1 MDNHEFEDLGKKIQ
15 DIVDNAVNSNSYHEL
30 SHTISQTV
38 NKAIDSGSEAL
49 KNAMNSVFDPGADP
63 EFRKK
68 SYTYQSPY
76 YGRSRKAKQQAA
88 RKQTELLYGKT
99 TGENLKGMMMA
110 VSGGILLSGMGL
122 GAMVLLIWMGI
133 GHSGALAAGVLGV
146 MCAGAAGGGALW
158 EQEQAASEDWDVSRS
173 ISVRWEITPTV
184 IFRSLP
190 RQQERTRNL

>member
-1 MDNHEFEDLGKKIQ
+1 MDNHEFEDLGKKMQ

-30 SHTISQTV
+30 SHTINQTV

-49 KNAMNSVFDPGADP
+49 KNALNSVFDPGADP

-88 RKQTELLYGKT
+88 RKQSELLYGKT

-146 MCAGAAGGGALW
+146 MCAGAAGGGALLG
-158 EQEQAASEDWDVSRS
+158 AGTSRLGTVSY
-173 ISVRWEITPTV
+173 THLTLPT
-184 IFRSLP
+184 S
-190 RQQERTRNL
+190 RTV